1 MPAVSAGTSRS
12 DAAAMTAAEAAQFY
26 SLHGRALRNQA
37 CQGLACYA
45 ARADAPTRWAA
56 AQTEPAIH
64 CLGRCHAA
72 PAAADSDPVP
82 HIASTLAAPPLLQ
95 RVLDGSALTLA
106 AYRDG
111 GGGRGLLCAR
121 RMTAAQLIDSIERS
135 GLRGRGGAGFA
146 AGYKW
151 RAAAQAPG
159 SLKYVVANADE
170 GDAGSFS
177 DRVLLERD
185 PFLLIEGMAV
195 AAHAIGAHHGCIYLR
210 KEYPAAAAV
219 LRAALAEAQA
229 SGWFDGA
236 FEIELVIGA
245 GSYVC
250 GEETAMLEAIE
261 GRRPQPRIRPPQ
273 ITAQGLFGRPT
284 LVHNVETLCAVP
296 WIVAHGAEAYAALG
310 CARSRGSKLLS
321 LNSLFRRP
329 GLYEVPFGIS
339 LRQIVDELGGGLRR
353 GELRA
358 LMVGGPL
365 AGLLPPGLLDTPLDY
380 EALAAVGGAVGHGGV
395 IAFADDSSIA
405 DIAEQVL
412 RFGARESCG
421 KCVPC
426 HRGSPKLARLFAAA
440 GAGTL
445 DRAEWTSLLAA
456 LAETS
461 LCGHGR
467 GLAEFARSIERHF
480 AAELGACLA

>member
-1 MPAVSAGTSRS
+1 MPAASTGDGRP
-12 DAAAMTAAEAAQFY
+12 DAAAMTAAEASAYY
-26 SLHGRALRNQA
+26 SLYRRVLRDEA

-45 ARADAPTRWAA
+45 ARADDPARWAA
-56 AQTEPAIH
+56 AQVEPAIH

-72 PAAADSDPVP
+72 PAAVDGDPAP
-82 HIASTLAAPPLLQ
+82 HIASTLVASPLLQ
-95 RVLDGSALTLA
+95 RVLDGGALTLA

-151 RAAAQAPG
+151 RAVAQAPG
-159 SLKYVVANADE
+159 PLKYVVANADE
-170 GDAGSFS
+170 GDAGTFG

-185 PFLLIEGMAV
+185 PFLLIEGMAI
-195 AAHAIGAHHGCIYLR
+195 AARAIGAQHGCIYLR

-219 LRAALAEAQA
+219 LRAALAEARA
-229 SGWFDGA
+229 SGWLDSA

-261 GRRPQPRIRPPQ
+261 GRRPQPRPRPPQ
-273 ITAQGLFGRPT
+273 ITTQGLFGRPT

-296 WIVAHGAEAYAALG
+296 WIVERGAAAYAALG
-310 CARSRGSKLLS
+310 CGRSRGSKLLS

-339 LRQIVDELGGGLRR
+339 LHQIVDELGGGLRR

-358 LMVGGPL
+358 LMIGGPL
-365 AGLLPPGLLDTPLDY
+365 AGLLPPALLDTPLDY

-405 DIAEQVL
+405 GIAEQVL
-412 RFGARESCG
+412 RFGALESCG

-426 HRGSPKLARLFAAA
+426 HRGSPKLARLFVAA

-445 DRAEWTSLLAA
+445 DRAEWTNLLAA

-480 AAELGACLA
+480 GAELGACLA